1 MITVYSK
8 DNCPG
13 CETLKSKLKAEGKP
27 FTEVKLGRDISV
39 PDFLEK
45 YPGVK
50 SVPYMVEEKDPT

>member
-13 CETLKSKLKAEGKP
+13 CETLKSRLKAEGKP

-39 PDFLEK
+39 QDFIEK
-45 YPGVK
+45 FPGVK
-50 SVPYMVEEKDPT
+50 SVPYMVDDKDPT

>member
-27 FTEVKLGRDISV
+27 FTEVKLGKDISV
-39 PDFLEK
+39 ADFLEK

-50 SVPYMVEEKDPT
+50 SVPYMVEDPA